1 MEEINFEGNLSSEEI
16 KEIRKLIV
24 DTASNIDSSSGKRLK
39 LSDIDCSKELL
50 DKIIFDHFKTQSGDT
65 YKKIFDELN
74 KLMPKIDFDGVSFD
88 GVNIS
93 ITDFTGSKGVKINP
107 QTIYRKTLNST
118 KLAGVKF
125 IGSFDGARIYLT
137 DFTGSKGAKINPQTI
152 CLKNLSC
159 NVCSGVK
166 FIGPFDEVNLF
177 CTNFTGSKGAKINPQ
192 TILEKKLIGTT
203 LAGVKFIGPFD
214 GVNLYCADF
223 TGSKGAKINPQT
235 IYDKS
240 LCRTVCADAK
250 FTGSFDDVKMND
262 ETSLDGSNVRYID
275 SCKRVKES
283 IKKLIK

>member
-1 MEEINFEGNLSSEEI
+1 MEEVNFEGNLSSEEI

-93 ITDFTGSKGVKINP
+93 I
-107 QTIYRKTLNST
+107 
-118 KLAGVKF
+118 
-125 IGSFDGARIYLT
+125 T

-240 LCRTVCADAK
+240 LCRAVCADAK